1 MSLPIAANLPSGMFT
16 PIAVLIAGY
25 AILSI
30 IAGRARAKEDR
41 ARAERFSTYA
51 FGLVLVS
58 AAYALVLL
66 IASIVS
72 YPSRFYDMVVIIV
85 VIGVFF
91 VLLLF
96 VFFLL
101 AEVLPRVLRRGGD
114 R

>member
-30 IAGRARAKEDR
+30 IAGRARSNDDR
-41 ARAERFSTYA
+41 PRAERFSNLA

-58 AAYALVLL
+58 ALYALVLL
-66 IASIVS
+66 IASVVS

-91 VLLLF
+91 ALLLF

>member
-1 MSLPIAANLPSGMFT
+1 MIPIAANLPSAMYT
-16 PIAVLIAGY
+16 PIVVLIVGY
-25 AILSI
+25 AALSI

-41 ARAERFSTYA
+41 PRAERFSTYA

-58 AAYALVLL
+58 AAYAVVLL
-66 IASIVS
+66 IASIFS

-91 VLLLF
+91 ALLLF

-101 AEVLPRVLRRGGD
+101 AEEIPGRLRRGRG